1 MVRNKC
7 APHQMLTFPSVPV
20 AACKYTCMRT
30 NLTCARA
37 NSMLVLFQLCVCCNQ
52 SVAPRAR
59 DQSRAGGAARRTLS
73 AQVDA
78 KQLAVQSDANS
89 LLTRLR
95 SPYFS
100 HASSPPSRNQPCCH
114 YRHAVAAGCPTPVF
128 ALLGT
133 WDSIKKREVLIFF
146 SWCRRLFGEANVLR
160 ADRRVSK
167 VENVATFIPVIGL

>member
-1 MVRNKC
+1 
-7 APHQMLTFPSVPV
+7 MLTFHSVPV
-20 AACKYTCMRT
+20 AACKYTCTRT

-89 LLTRLR
+89 LLIRLP

-100 HASSPPSRNQPCCH
+100 HANSPPSRNQPCCR
-114 YRHAVAAGCPTPVF
+114 YSHAVAAGCPTPVF
-128 ALLGT
+128 ASLG
-133 WDSIKKREVLIFF
+133 SIKKREVLIFF
-146 SWCRRLFGEANVLR
+146 SWCRRHFGEANVLQ
-160 ADRRVSK
+160 ADCRVAK
-167 VENVATFIPVIGL
+167 VEHVATFVPVIGL